1 MLVANDI
8 VPRNPEPLGPQE
20 HALDTPSTSEIFS
33 GKGKHSRVKKETG
46 SGSGTDDSDEDS
58 MREKALLVRF

>member
-8 VPRNPEPLGPQE
+8 VPRNPEPQE

-33 GKGKHSRVKKETG
+33 GKGKHSRVKKETE
-46 SGSGTDDSDEDS
+46 SGPGTDDSDEDS